1 MEQIQSFTLRTLESG
16 EEIHTDVVL
25 TVYANKVFLPFLHT
39 EIFMEELNNIHF
51 FVDIRASNTAAKG
64 RNIDIK
70 LVRAERVL

>member
-25 TVYANKVFLPFLHT
+25 TVYANKVFLPYIRKYSWKNSI
-39 EIFMEELNNIHF
+39 IFISL
-51 FVDIRASNTAAKG
+51 DIRASNTAAKG
-64 RNIDIK
+64 RNIDLK